1 MLIENA
7 QIHRTYSA
15 GKYPKED
22 TLNTRKPLLPQ
33 RETSENNFFKNL
45 FTVFSLEKSLSV
57 EKHKRRPCKF
67 GKWFFQAKIFF
78 KKVMGVPFEQMF
90 FQKNP

>member
-22 TLNTRKPLLPQ
+22 TLNTRKPLFPQ
-33 RETSENNFFKNL
+33 RETSENNFLKKF
-45 FTVFSLEKSLSV
+45 VRSFSLEKVS
-57 EKHKRRPCKF
+57 
-67 GKWFFQAKIFF
+67 
-78 KKVMGVPFEQMF
+78 
-90 FQKNP
+90 